1 MVKEQKEIES
11 VEEDIK
17 FFPMNI
23 TKDKKQVSVRIPN
36 EVADA
41 LDVDSKGDIFVF
53 VFDKKNLTLKGT
65 LENRDIWWQAVHG
78 NKN

>member
-1 MVKEQKEIES
+1 MKDEREPVG
-11 VEEDIK
+11 

-41 LDVDSKGDIFVF
+41 LDIDPKEDIFAF
-53 VFDKKNLTLKGT
+53 AFDKEKLTLTGS
-65 LENRDIWWQAVHG
+65 LENREIWWKAVNG
-78 NKN
+78 N